1 MDRLDNA
8 GIINVCY
15 CLDFPE
21 LPLKGNYDNNK
32 FKLYFADSGLLVV
45 MLDNEAQDDL
55 WANKI
60 PQKLK

>member
-1 MDRLDNA
+1 
-8 GIINVCY
+8 
-15 CLDFPE
+15 
-21 LPLKGNYDNNK
+21 LKGNYDNNK
-32 FKLYFADSGLLVV
+32 FKLYFADSSLLVV

>member
-15 CLDFPE
+15 CLGFSE

>member
-1 MDRLDNA
+1 M
-8 GIINVCY
+8 CY
-15 CLDFPE
+15 CLGFSE

>member
-1 MDRLDNA
+1 M
-8 GIINVCY
+8 CC

-21 LPLKGNYDNNK
+21 LHLKGNYDNNK
-32 FKLYFADSGLLVV
+32 FKLYFADSGLLVA

-55 WANKI
+55 RANKI